1 MPHLFRIMLAL
12 ACLGLA
18 VAAPQLAKAKVE
30 AKSEAAP
37 PSAEEQ
43 ARMLQMQRIQDS
55 LHPQTGDVRLP
66 DGDAV
71 LHLGSDYYFLPADE
85 ARKVLVDAWRNHPDS
100 SIGVLGLVFPKGK
113 TFMDDSWAA
122 VISFEKTGY
131 VSDEDAKTADYAE
144 LMTQMQTGEE
154 ERNAERTSQGYPAQH
169 LVGWAQ
175 TPVYDPVNHSV
186 VWARNIHFSDQQE
199 NVLNY
204 DVRLLGRRGVL
215 SLNMLTVM
223 AKLDETKAAAAK
235 FARSVEYD
243 RGERYADFQPGD
255 AKAEYGVAGLVAG
268 GVGLVVA
275 KKAGLLAGILLFG
288 KKFIVLIIA
297 FFGGII
303 AWLRRK
309 FGGGGEEEAAY
320 QPAYEQGYAA
330 DSDASAPADAEENEG
345 GLSDPEPRP
354 G

>member
-1 MPHLFRIMLAL
+1 MRHLYRIMLAL

-18 VAAPQLAKAKVE
+18 IAAPHR
-30 AKSEAAP
+30 SEARDNAP
-37 PSAEEQ
+37 PASAEDQ
-43 ARMLQMQRIQDS
+43 ARAQQMRRILDS
-55 LHPQTGDVRLP
+55 LHPQTGDIRLP
-66 DGDAV
+66 NGNAI
-71 LHLGSDYYFLPADE
+71 LHLGSDYYFLPANE
-85 ARKVLVDAWRNHPDS
+85 ARTVLVDAWRNPPRVAV
-100 SIGVLGLVFPKGK
+100 GVLGLVFPKGT

-122 VISFEKTGY
+122 VITFDPSGY

-144 LMTQMQTGEE
+144 LMTRMQSGEDE
-154 ERNAERTSQGYPAQH
+154 INAQRTREGYPAQH

-175 TPVYDPVNHSV
+175 TPVYDPANHSV
-186 VWARNIHFSDQQE
+186 VWAQNIHFDNAPE

-223 AKLDETKAAAAK
+223 AKLDETRVAAAK

-268 GVGLVVA
+268 GVGLAVA
-275 KKAGLLAGILLFG
+275 QKAGLLGAILLFA
-288 KKFIVLIIA
+288 KKFFVLILA
-297 FFGGII
+297 FFGGIG
-303 AWLRRK
+303 AWFRKK
-309 FGGGGEEEAAY
+309 FGKGGEEEAPY

-330 DSDASAPADAEENEG
+330 DSEASVPADGEENDG

>member
-1 MPHLFRIMLAL
+1 MRHLGRIMLAL

-18 VAAPQLAKAKVE
+18 VAAPHR
-30 AKSEAAP
+30 SEAQGNAP
-37 PSAEEQ
+37 TPSAEDQ
-43 ARMLQMQRIQDS
+43 ARARQMRQLLDS

-66 DGDAV
+66 DGNAI
-71 LHLGSDYYFLPADE
+71 LHLGTDYYFLPADE
-85 ARKVLVDAWRNHPDS
+85 ARKVLIDAWRNHPDTA
-100 SIGVLGLVFPKGK
+100 IGVLGLVFPKGK

-122 VISFEKTGY
+122 VISFDKSGY

-144 LMTQMQTGEE
+144 LMTRMQSGEA
-154 ERNAERTSQGYPAQH
+154 ERNAERTRQGYPAQH

-175 TPVYDPVNHSV
+175 TPVYNPANHSV
-186 VWARNIHFSDQQE
+186 VWAQNIRFADQQE

-223 AKLDETKAAAAK
+223 AKLDETKVAAAK

-243 RGERYADFQPGD
+243 RGERYADYQPGD

-268 GVGLVVA
+268 GVGLAVA
-275 KKAGLLAGILLFG
+275 KKAGLLAIILAFG

-297 FFGGII
+297 FFGGIF
-303 AWLRRK
+303 AWLRNRASRRN
-309 FGGGGEEEAAY
+309 EESDSY
-320 QPAYEQGYAA
+320 QPAYEQGAPEAA
-330 DSDASAPADAEENEG
+330 IPADGEENEG
-345 GLSDPEPRP
+345 GLSDPEPRS

>member
-1 MPHLFRIMLAL
+1 MLAL

-18 VAAPQLAKAKVE
+18 IAAPHRSQAQGNPP
-30 AKSEAAP
+30 P
-37 PSAEEQ
+37 PSAADQ
-43 ARMLQMQRIQDS
+43 ARAQQMRQLLDS

-66 DGDAV
+66 EGNAI
-71 LHLGSDYYFLPADE
+71 LHLGSEYYFLPADE
-85 ARKVLVDAWRNHPDS
+85 ARKVLIDAWRNHPDTAN
-100 SIGVLGLVFPKGK
+100 GVLGLVFPKGK

-122 VISFEKTGY
+122 VISFDKSGY

-144 LMTQMQTGEE
+144 LMTQMQSGEA
-154 ERNAERTSQGYPAQH
+154 ERNAERTRQGYPAQH

-175 TPVYDPVNHSV
+175 TPVYDAANHSV
-186 VWARNIHFSDQQE
+186 VWAQNIRFSDQQE

-223 AKLDETKAAAAK
+223 DKLADTRVAAAK

-255 AKAEYGVAGLVAG
+255 SKAEYGVAGLVAG
-268 GVGLVVA
+268 GVGLAVA
-275 KKAGLLAGILLFG
+275 KKAGLLAVILAFG
-288 KKFIVLIIA
+288 KKFIILIIA
-297 FFGGII
+297 FFGGIV
-303 AWLRRK
+303 AWLRSRSGK
-309 FGGGGEEEAAY
+309 GNAEEESY
-320 QPAYEQGYAA
+320 QPAYEQYEAA
-330 DSDASAPADAEENEG
+330 GGDPAAPANEEENEG